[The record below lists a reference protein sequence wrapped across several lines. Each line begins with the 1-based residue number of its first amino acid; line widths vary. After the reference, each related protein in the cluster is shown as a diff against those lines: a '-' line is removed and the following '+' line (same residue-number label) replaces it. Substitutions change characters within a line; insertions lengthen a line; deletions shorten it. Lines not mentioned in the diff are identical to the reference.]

1 MSCTDCGEK
10 LTLMFA
16 SGGGLVP
23 YCKSC
28 GQFRFAQFATA
39 VSMVVTNRT
48 KDKLLLAR
56 HKGQEDYILFAGYVK
71 KGETAEKAVTREFK
85 EETKLN
91 TVKFKYMSSRY
102 HEPRNVL
109 MLGFLSMAEDGEAQI
124 DEKELDEVKWF
135 DFDEAL
141 EAIRKDSTAE
151 AFLKSALNEIKNFK

>member
-1 MSCTDCGEK
+1 MFCTECGEK

-16 SGGGLVP
+16 SGEGLVP

-48 KDKLLLAR
+48 KDKILLAR

-141 EAIRKDSTAE
+141 DAIRKDSTAE